1 MDPPHEKINLDDL
14 YTRTREIQ
22 LNRIRIYQK
31 ILMRAHKKIKVT
43 SRLRHSDYFCFY
55 VVPEFLVG
63 VPTYDIATCISYL
76 VEQLTKNGFEVKYTH
91 PNLLFISWL
100 HYIPSYKRIEI
111 KKRFG
116 FKIDGFGNLIKE
128 KKEGE
133 ETGDAAILIKNKSLV
148 QGANKKIFKS
158 IATYKPTG
166 KLIYA
171 QDLIKKINAKTS

>member
-1 MDPPHEKINLDDL
+1 MDPKHEQINLDDL

-43 SRLRHSDYFCFY
+43 SRLRHNDYFCFY

-63 VPTYDIATCISYL
+63 IPTYDIATCISYL

-91 PNLLFISWL
+91 PNLLFISWQ
-100 HYIPSYKRIEI
+100 HYIPSYKRMEI
-111 KKRFG
+111 KKRYG
-116 FKIDGFGNLIKE
+116 FKIDGFGNLINE
-128 KKEGE
+128 KKKE
-133 ETGDAAILIKNKSLV
+133 EEATVQGLIKNKAAG
-148 QGANKKIFKS
+148 GAGVNKKIFKAVS
-158 IATYKPTG
+158 TYKPTG
-166 KLIYA
+166 NLIYA